1 MRTLRKRLTCLYTCT
16 TGLIL
21 LLVMAAF
28 LVSLVREARHTHQEQ
43 FLRVWNSLEVRL
55 RSSNAFSHSF
65 LARTETD
72 YQMII
77 HIRENGTPLLYPGAW
92 TPGTSRDLL
101 IFRAAAQAEA
111 EGVYMDQPPVS
122 SAASTSS
129 LMEISGDRRDRYYAM
144 VLALATPQGVRSIC
158 ALSCRPP
165 ALAVIGR
172 LLPELCLL
180 AVLAMGCLWL
190 VSWQFVG
197 WSLKPVEESRQ
208 KQARFL
214 AAASHELRSPLAV
227 LRPAVTALAAYT
239 QTEAASTVP
248 PGQARQGEAL
258 STVPT
263 GQAGQTQPL
272 PAHPATLLSL
282 IDSECTRMS
291 RLVDDMLLLASAD
304 ARTWSIQWEE
314 VDMDTLLIGLLEA
327 FQPVCQEKG
336 ITLHLQ
342 LPDQILPPVTGDSGR
357 LHQLLAILLDNAIS
371 FTPSG
376 RSIWLTAQI
385 DRKKKNLALKVIDE
399 GCGVP
404 LDARPYIFDRF
415 YQADPSRSRK
425 QHFGLGLSIAK
436 ELAEL
441 HNGSISLTEDGAG
454 RTCFVVVLPWQ
465 KDPAVG

>member
-1 MRTLRKRLTCLYTCT
+1 M
-16 TGLIL
+16 
-21 LLVMAAF
+21 
-28 LVSLVREARHTHQEQ
+28 
-43 FLRVWNSLEVRL
+43 
-55 RSSNAFSHSF
+55 
-65 LARTETD
+65 
-72 YQMII
+72 
-77 HIRENGTPLLYPGAW
+77 
-92 TPGTSRDLL
+92 
-101 IFRAAAQAEA
+101 
-111 EGVYMDQPPVS
+111 
-122 SAASTSS
+122 
-129 LMEISGDRRDRYYAM
+129 
-144 VLALATPQGVRSIC
+144 
-158 ALSCRPP
+158 
-165 ALAVIGR
+165 
-172 LLPELCLL
+172 
-180 AVLAMGCLWL
+180 
-190 VSWQFVG
+190 
-197 WSLKPVEESRQ
+197 
-208 KQARFL
+208 
-214 AAASHELRSPLAV
+214 
-227 LRPAVTALAAYT
+227 LRPAVAALAAYT

-248 PGQARQGEAL
+248 
-258 STVPT
+258 T
-263 GQAGQTQPL
+263 GQAGQTEPL

-336 ITLHLQ
+336 ITLHLK

-385 DRKKKNLALKVIDE
+385 DWKKKNLALEVIDE
-399 GCGVP
+399 GRGVP

-465 KDPAVG
+465 KDPAVR